1 MPSRNIVKEYA
12 ADSYY
17 HIYNRGVNKAPI
29 YLDEQDYTVF
39 LSLLKR
45 YLDSKP
51 TKDQYQRE
59 YQSFKKEI
67 ELLAFCL
74 MPNHFHLLIFQNEE
88 QLAIEKFMR
97 CVITTYSMYF
107 NKKYK
112 RIGPVFQGPYKAVR
126 IADQSYLEHISRY
139 IHLNPIAWQTY
150 EWSSLPYFMGAKH
163 ASWVK
168 PKRIMDIFDG
178 SQKTYNTF
186 LEDYEDYKS
195 ELDLIKTIV
204 AG

>member
-1 MPSRNIVKEYA
+1 
-12 ADSYY
+12 
-17 HIYNRGVNKAPI
+17 
-29 YLDEQDYTVF
+29 
-39 LSLLKR
+39 
-45 YLDSKP
+45 
-51 TKDQYQRE
+51 
-59 YQSFKKEI
+59 
-67 ELLAFCL
+67 
-74 MPNHFHLLIFQNEE
+74 
-88 QLAIEKFMR
+88 
-97 CVITTYSMYF
+97 MYF